1 MQKKNFFRKNQ
12 AVVLLLLV
20 LMLLPG
26 CKNSDA
32 ENPVQE
38 DSAFKED
45 STVEED
51 SAVKEDSAAEKE
63 AESIEKDEKKLW
75 AEDEKGCFIL
85 EDESYIY
92 SCSSYRLV
100 RVDKE
105 TGEEKILWESINGR
119 DSEYLYSQG
128 EGLLL
133 QDKIY
138 FIEAW
143 INEDE
148 TVSRALSVVGKDG
161 TGYRQ
166 IEQLWGNSDYSLTV
180 LDGILHVNDLYQS
193 SDSDQ
198 APFTYPVYEDGSL
211 CEAERKEE
219 KREDIGEGYNLAFYY
234 DNGVR
239 TLSPAESRKNLGVL
253 LLRNENYELAMFDM
267 ETGER
272 IHLPKEFVR
281 LSAYN
286 DRYFLSD
293 GYGEVYLI
301 DRETMAVRKLM
312 EADAFINIITMDE
325 DYVYTEY
332 DEENTDGEREFIYEK
347 VSVETGERSLI
358 FKQKAS
364 DLLADYDPFSGI
376 IPVVKNGYLYYAGC
390 DDYKLY
396 LMRRSLSDPAKEEK
410 LGKAFFDSGIGEVG
424 TLKAY
429 HERVYSEIVPDML
442 LIETDLEWLKVDERF
457 AGADKINRYLEEEQN
472 KNREYENENIEWME
486 ERLKEDEESLGIH
499 YSYSSKVSEIAYF
512 DEHYLSFCQ
521 QEYDYMGG
529 AHGMPLW
536 IGMTFDLQ
544 SGQRLVLEDVIGNSE
559 EELKEIVTEYFAE
572 YIGRNPEYFWADA
585 IETVKEEADFDLSFY
600 LTADGI
606 KFYFHPYALAC
617 YAAGFQEVTIPY
629 DEFSM
634 KIRVGEGVQ

>member
-1 MQKKNFFRKNQ
+1 MRKKNFFRKSQ

-20 LMLLPG
+20 LILLPG
-26 CKNSDA
+26 CKDSDA

-38 DSAFKED
+38 NSTVKED
-45 STVEED
+45 SAAKED
-51 SAVKEDSAAEKE
+51 SAIKEDSAAEKE
-63 AESIEKDEKKLW
+63 AESIEEDEKKLW

-85 EDESYIY
+85 EDENYIY
-92 SCSSYRLV
+92 SCSIYRLM
-100 RVDKE
+100 RVDKA
-105 TGEEKILWESINGR
+105 TGEEKILWESLNSK

-143 INEDE
+143 VNEDE
-148 TVSRALSVVGKDG
+148 TMCRALSVVGKDG
-161 TGYRQ
+161 AGYRQ
-166 IEQLWGNSDYSLTV
+166 IEQLQENSDYSLTV
-180 LDGILHVNDLYQS
+180 LDGILHVDVFQS
-193 SDSDQ
+193 SDQ
-198 APFTYPVYEDGSL
+198 PPLTYPVYEDGSL
-211 CEAERKEE
+211 GEAERKEE
-219 KREDIGEGYNLAFYY
+219 KREDIGENYNLTFYY
-234 DNGVR
+234 DNGAR
-239 TLSPAESRKNLGVL
+239 TLSLAESEKNLGVL
-253 LLRNENYELAMFDM
+253 LLRNENFELVMFDV
-267 ETGER
+267 ETGEK
-272 IHLPKEFVR
+272 IDLPKEFVR

-293 GYGEVYLI
+293 RYGEVFLI
-301 DRETMAVRKLM
+301 DKETMAVRKLM
-312 EADAFINIITMDE
+312 EADRFINIISMDE

-358 FKQKAS
+358 FKQKALN
-364 DLLADYDPFSGI
+364 LLEDYDPFSGI

-396 LMRRSLSDPAKEEK
+396 LMRRSLLEPTKEEK
-410 LGKAFFDSGIGEVG
+410 LGEAFYDSGIGEVG
-424 TLKAY
+424 TIHSS
-429 HERVYSEIVPDML
+429 HERIYSEVVPDIL
-442 LIETDLEWLKVDERF
+442 LIQTDLAWLKLDERF
-457 AGADKINRYLEEEQN
+457 AGADKINRYLSEEQN

-486 ERLKEDEESLGIH
+486 ELLKEDEESFGIH

-544 SGQRLVLEDVIGNSE
+544 SGQRLTLEDVIGNSE

-600 LTADGI
+600 LTEDGI
-606 KFYFHPYALAC
+606 KFYFPPYALAC

-634 KIRVGEGVQ
+634 KIRVGEGIQ